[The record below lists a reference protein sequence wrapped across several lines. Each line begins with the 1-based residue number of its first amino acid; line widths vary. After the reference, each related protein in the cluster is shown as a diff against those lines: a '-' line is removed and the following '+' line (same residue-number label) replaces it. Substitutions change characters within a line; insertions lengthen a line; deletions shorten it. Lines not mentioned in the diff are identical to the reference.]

1 MKGKNRTITI
11 ISLGL
16 LSAIG
21 PFSIDMYLPGFPAIA
36 ANLHTSVDQVALSL
50 SSYFIGIS
58 AGQLFY
64 GPLLDKFGR
73 KKPLYAGLIIY
84 IIASLGCAMAASV
97 HALILLRFLQA
108 VGGCVGMVA
117 SRAMVRDLFT
127 VAESPK
133 IFAKLMLV
141 IGISPLVAPALGGY
155 FTAGIGWHYIFIFL
169 AVLVFF
175 ILVITSYG
183 LPAGRQPDPD
193 YSLRPLPILNNFAT
207 VLRQPQFLIYT
218 LTGAIGSAGLYAY
231 IAGSPKVFISIYA
244 VSEQHY
250 GWIFA
255 FNAFGLIG
263 CSQLNSL
270 ALKKFTSE
278 QLVKMALCAQ
288 VLFGMCLF
296 GGTALGWLNLPGSI
310 LFSFLYLCAQGF
322 IFPNASALSMAP
334 FTKNAGS
341 ASAMMGA
348 IQMSIG
354 ALASACVS
362 ALSDGTARPMTGTM
376 ACCTIVGLTVLLL
389 GQRIVGRRQQK
400 EIRDQRTENRAQRV
414 ETKNQLKEVDPA
426 ILNS

>member
-58 AGQLFY
+58 AGQLMY
-64 GPLLDKFGR
+64 GPLLDKYGR

-97 HALILLRFLQA
+97 NALIMLRFLQA
-108 VGGCVGMVA
+108 LGGCVGMVA
-117 SRAMVRDLFT
+117 ARAMVRDLFT

-169 AVLVFF
+169 AVLVFT
-175 ILVITSYG
+175 ILIITSYG
-183 LPAGRQPDPD
+183 LPAGRTPDPD
-193 YSLRPLPILNNFAT
+193 YSLRPRPIINNFAM
-207 VLRQPQFLIYT
+207 VVRQPQFLIYT

-231 IAGSPKVFISIYA
+231 ISGSPKVFINICM

-270 ALKKFTSE
+270 ALKRFTSE
-278 QLVKMALCAQ
+278 QLVKIALCMQ
-288 VLFGMCLF
+288 VLFGLCLF
-296 GGTALGWLNLPGSI
+296 GGTAIGVLGLPGSI

-334 FTKNAGS
+334 FAKNAGS

-348 IQMSIG
+348 IQMGIG

-362 ALSDGTARPMTGTM
+362 TFGDGTARPMTGTM
-376 ACCTIVGLTVLLL
+376 MCCSIGALVVLWL
-389 GQRIVGRRQQK
+389 GQKLAYRKQQSK
-400 EIRDQRTENRAQRV
+400 YTGQRADNREQITDNYKF
-414 ETKNQLKEVDPA
+414 ETNMH
-426 ILNS
+426 